1 MQWRALL
8 WLPGWCIIWIHE
20 FIYRRS
26 CPLKEAYLDN
36 SSTTRVC
43 EPAAAKVME
52 LMTENYGNPSSLHT
66 LGFRAEQA
74 LTEARRNIAAVL
86 GAKEDEV
93 FFTSGGTESNNLA
106 IFGAAYARKR
116 MGMHIVT
123 TQIEHPSVTNAVR
136 QLEKEGWEV
145 TWLQP
150 DREGHILPEAVQEA
164 VRPDTTL
171 VTMMAVNNEVGTI
184 LPLDA
189 AAQAIAA
196 KKAPALLHVDAVQ
209 GFGKLDLRPE
219 RRKMDLLSI
228 SAHKIHGPKGVG
240 ALYVRKGVRIAPRT
254 FGGGQEHG
262 MRPGTEGL
270 PAIGGFGAAVKA
282 LPPVNE
288 GLRQAEELAA
298 ICREKLLALPG
309 VEFNS
314 PEDALPYI
322 VNFSVGAVR
331 AETMLH
337 FLAARGVYVSSG
349 SACSKGKQSPVLEAM
364 GLPRE
369 RIQAALRVSFSH
381 LNTLEDVDALVEGVR
396 EGLAS
401 LAVKK

>member
-1 MQWRALL
+1 MN
-8 WLPGWCIIWIHE
+8 E
-20 FIYRRS
+20 V
-26 CPLKEAYLDN
+26 YLDN

-43 EPAAAKVME
+43 ETAAAKVME
-52 LMTENYGNPSSLHT
+52 LMTENYGNPSSLHA

-74 LTEARRNIAAVL
+74 LTQARRSVAAAL
-86 GAKEDEV
+86 GAKEEEV

-123 TQIEHPSVTNAVR
+123 TQIEHPSVANAVR

-150 DREGHILPEAVQEA
+150 DREGHIAPEAVLEA

-171 VTMMAVNNEVGTI
+171 VSMMAVNNEVGTI
-184 LPLDA
+184 LPIEA
-189 AAQAIAA
+189 AARAIAL

-209 GFGKLDLRPE
+209 AFGKLDTKPE
-219 RRKMDLLSI
+219 RKKIDLMSI

-240 ALYVRKGVRIAPRT
+240 ALYVRKGIRIQPHS
-254 FGGGQEHG
+254 FGGGQERG
-262 MRPGTEGL
+262 IRPGTEAL
-270 PAIGGFGAAVKA
+270 PAIGGFGAAVEA
-282 LPPVNE
+282 LPAVGE
-288 GLRQAEELAA
+288 SLKHAQELAA
-298 ICREKLLALPG
+298 ACREKLRALPG
-309 VEFNS
+309 VALNS

-322 VNFSVGAVR
+322 VNFSAGAVR

-364 GLPRE
+364 QLPKE
-369 RIQAALRVSFSH
+369 RIQSALRVSFP
-381 LNTLEDVDALVEGVR
+381 
-396 EGLAS
+396 GLTRWKTWTPSSKGYARAWPVWLS
-401 LAVKK
+401 KNKSKDL

>member
-74 LTEARRNIAAVL
+74 LTEARRNIAAAL

-219 RRKMDLLSI
+219 RRKIDLLSI

-240 ALYVRKGVRIAPRT
+240 ALYVRKGVRMAPRT